1 LPPHP
6 DAPSGAHSASYRM
19 GTRALS
25 PKEKRQGRE
34 ANNSPPSSAEVKNA
48 WSYPSIC
55 LHMVFG

>member
-1 LPPHP
+1 V
-6 DAPSGAHSASYRM
+6 